1 MAFKGNFKVN
11 GWSFKLCSSRKNS
24 YLPHG
29 RLSEDPQGKGV
40 LQVKI
45 LEAKY
50 EANLEFLGGG
60 RGQNKKPSMGEVW
73 IFSGTAHCKKLIKNK
88 PHHM

>member
-1 MAFKGNFKVN
+1 MASKDNFKVN

-60 RGQNKKPSMGEVW
+60 GGGK
-73 IFSGTAHCKKLIKNK
+73 TKNLPWGK
-88 PHHM
+88 CGYFLELHIVRN